1 MAGGKASDQQPCDT
15 PDDAPPAP
23 RLTRSM
29 AKAAA
34 VPLRLMSPGKQPEG
48 KSKPPQKGKTV
59 AEQSKKA
66 RTTTIPTTPAE
77 QTSEPP
83 SDAFS
88 AALVAIP
95 ADDWCRT
102 WAADRT
108 MLLRM
113 TSKGVKEVV
122 DKLRPPAAVK
132 VSKAFRA
139 DARHGTAAEQL
150 QHILRQL
157 KKMTCHCRIT
167 RLDLSSCSISGQDAE
182 RLAGVLAQCPG
193 LFELDLSR
201 NEIGDDG
208 AGSLAGVV
216 PQCPALS
223 QLRLREIRSALR
235 EQGL

>member
-1 MAGGKASDQQPCDT
+1 MAGGKASGKQPRDT
-15 PDDAPPAP
+15 PDDALPAP

-29 AKAAA
+29 AKAT
-34 VPLRLMSPGKQPEG
+34 VPLKLMSAGEQPEG
-48 KSKPPQKGKTV
+48 TSKPEKGKTV

-66 RTTTIPTTPAE
+66 RTTTIQTTPAE
-77 QTSEPP
+77 QASKPP
-83 SDAFS
+83 SDAFT

-113 TSKGVKEVV
+113 TSKRVKEVV
-122 DKLRPPAAVK
+122 DRLRPPAAVK

-157 KKMTCHCRIT
+157 EKMTCHCRIT
-167 RLDLSSCSISGQDAE
+167 GLDLSSCNISGQDS
-182 RLAGVLAQCPG
+182 V
-193 LFELDLSR
+193 
-201 NEIGDDG
+201 
-208 AGSLAGVV
+208 
-216 PQCPALS
+216 
-223 QLRLREIRSALR
+223 
-235 EQGL
+235 

>member
-1 MAGGKASDQQPCDT
+1 MAGGKASDKQPRDT
-15 PDDAPPAP
+15 PDDALPAP

-29 AKAAA
+29 AKAA
-34 VPLRLMSPGKQPEG
+34 VPLKLMSPGKQPEG
-48 KSKPPQKGKTV
+48 TSKPEKRKTV
-59 AEQSKKA
+59 AAPSKKA
-66 RTTTIPTTPAE
+66 RTATVQTPPAE
-77 QTSEPP
+77 QAP
-83 SDAFS
+83 SDAFT

-102 WAADRT
+102 WAENRT

-113 TSKGVKEVV
+113 TSKRVKEVV

-157 KKMTCHCRIT
+157 EKMTCHCRIT

-193 LFELDLSR
+193 LFELDLSG
-201 NEIGDDG
+201 NEIGDEG
-208 AGSLAGVV
+208 AGRVAAVL
-216 PQCPALS
+216 P
-223 QLRLREIRSALR
+223 
-235 EQGL
+235 